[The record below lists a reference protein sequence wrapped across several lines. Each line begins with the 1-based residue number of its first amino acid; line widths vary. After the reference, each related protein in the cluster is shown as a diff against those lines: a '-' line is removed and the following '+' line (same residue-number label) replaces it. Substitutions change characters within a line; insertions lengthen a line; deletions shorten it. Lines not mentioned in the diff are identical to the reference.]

1 MSNEPHRVKSHI
13 WRGGRLTV
21 FEEFFDSFEAALNYT
36 RQSGAQTSKIYSHD
50 GDLVHSASTTAPVQE
65 QTYA

>member
-1 MSNEPHRVKSHI
+1 MSKEPHKVKSHI
-13 WRGGRLTV
+13 WRGGVLTV

-36 RQSGAQTSKIYSHD
+36 RQSGAHTSKIYSND
-50 GDLVHSASTTAPVQE
+50 GDLVHSASITAPAQE